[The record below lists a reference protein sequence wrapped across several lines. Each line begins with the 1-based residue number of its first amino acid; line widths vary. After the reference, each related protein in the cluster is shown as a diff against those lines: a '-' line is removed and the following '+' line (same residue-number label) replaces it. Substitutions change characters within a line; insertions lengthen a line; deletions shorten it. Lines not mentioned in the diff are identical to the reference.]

1 MISNNLKN
9 RKVMNIKHI
18 NSSRTLYHVASCF
31 LLGTILCGFLTSCAD
46 LEYTEENSRDE
57 EWTFTY
63 FNEGIKGLVSGV
75 YAQVY
80 NNEFENNSA
89 YFLAG
94 ATDEAQYALETGAV
108 NNYWNGGWSP
118 ANPYDRTWTQSYTA
132 IADVNMYLEKID
144 QTDISEWEY
153 NPAYPDWKD
162 QMEKFPYELRF
173 LRAFFYFQLFKTYGD
188 VPLVTTTLTNGQ
200 ANNVKRT
207 SADEIVKF
215 IVEECDA
222 VAPYLPVNYKTE
234 NGAEIGRATRIAAFA
249 LKARTLLYAA
259 SPLHNPTGDK
269 TKWAQAAEACK
280 YILDNA
286 ATWGLKLSAYG
297 ALWGHD
303 AFFNPEMIFAIGRGE
318 SNDFEKANYP
328 IGVENG
334 SSGNCP
340 TQSLVDQY
348 EFADNGETFGERYP
362 GSIDVSDL
370 ESFNPY
376 EGLDPR
382 FALTIVKN
390 GDEWPSNGA
399 QAKAIE
405 SFVGGF
411 NGAPKYG
418 ATPTSYY
425 LRKFVDGSCVT
436 TADNQTRRRH
446 TWIVFRLAEFYLD
459 YAEAVFNAT
468 GSANDAT
475 FGMTANEAVNVLRN
489 RADIQ
494 MPEFTEDGEAWVK
507 RYERERLVEFAFENQ
522 RFWDVRRWKKGPQ
535 YFKNIQL
542 ATISSSLILSRT
554 PVTRQWDD
562 KYYFYPIPQSE
573 LKKNPNLTQNPGW
586 EVE

>member
-1 MISNNLKN
+1 MITNKYN
-9 RKVMNIKHI
+9 KVAIGI
-18 NSSRTLYHVASCF
+18 FTF
-31 LLGTILCGFLTSCAD
+31 LLPLASFLLTSCVD

-57 EWTFTY
+57 KWTFTY

-80 NNEFENNSA
+80 NNEFEDNSA

-94 ATDEAQYALETGAV
+94 ATDEAQYALETGDINSYV
-108 NNYWNGGWSP
+108 NGGWSP
-118 ANPYDRTWTQSYTA
+118 ANPFDRAWTQSYTA

-153 NPAYPDWKD
+153 NSSYQDWKD

-173 LRAFFYFQLFKTYGD
+173 LRAYFYFQLFRAYGD
-188 VPLVTTTLTNGQ
+188 VPLVTTTLTNAQ

-207 SADEIVKF
+207 PADEIVKF
-215 IVEECDA
+215 IVDECDA
-222 VAPYLPVNYKTE
+222 VAPYLPVTYSTE
-234 NGAEIGRATRIAAFA
+234 NGAEIGRATRAAVAA

-269 TKWAQAAEACK
+269 TKWAKAAEACK

-286 ATWGLKLSAYG
+286 TAWGLKLSAYG
-297 ALWGHD
+297 SLWGHD
-303 AFFNPEMIFAIGRGE
+303 AFFNPEMIFAIGRGD
-318 SNDFEKANYP
+318 SNAFEKANYP

-348 EFADNGETFGERYP
+348 EYADNGETFAERYP
-362 GSIDVSDL
+362 GSIDLSSVD
-370 ESFNPY
+370 PY

-382 FALTIVKN
+382 FALTVVKN

-399 QAKAIE
+399 QKKAIE
-405 SFVGGF
+405 TFVGGF
-411 NGAPKYG
+411 NAAPKYG

-425 LRKFVDGSCVT
+425 LKKFVDGSCVT
-436 TADNQTRRRH
+436 TADNQTTRRH
-446 TWIVFRLAEFYLD
+446 SWIVFRLGEFYLD

-475 FGMTANEAVNVLRN
+475 YGMTANEAINVLRN

-494 MPEFTEDGEAWVK
+494 MPEFTEDGAAWVK
-507 RYERERLVEFAFENQ
+507 RYERERLVELAFENH
-522 RFWDVRRWKKGPQ
+522 RFWDVRRWKKGAQ
-535 YFKNIQL
+535 YFKTIQVANIN
-542 ATISSSLILSRT
+542 SSLMLTRST
-554 PVTRQWDD
+554 VNRQWDD
-562 KYYFYPIPQSE
+562 KFNFYPIPQSE
-573 LKKNPNLTQNPGW
+573 IKKNPNLTQNTGW
-586 EVE
+586 